1 MREIADLRVHG
12 TTGEAP
18 LVRFQRE
25 EAAALKA
32 VDGRPPFRQVRDLV
46 RRVQADCAIEVDA
59 TSASPTRRTSTASPV
74 SRDRWRRPRRQSRR
88 CCGRLPNMNAWPAE
102 AGHERGSRNAAER
115 L

>member
-59 TSASPTRRTSTASPV
+59 FGP
-74 SRDRWRRPRRQSRR
+74 SRDIPDHA
-88 CCGRLPNMNAWPAE
+88 RLVGLLRKRSSAPD
-102 AGHERGSRNAAER
+102 
-115 L
+115 